1 VTRAPVFALLVALA
15 CVRAEAA
22 PFVPTDDAQVLE
34 RLPFKATDP
43 GMSELMLLRAQLAQQ
58 PESLPLAVELA
69 RRYLELGRVSG
80 DPRYAGYAQAA
91 LAPWWAL
98 RAPPR
103 DVLIMRATLRQ
114 RVHEFDAALV
124 DLGIA
129 IERNPHDAQARL
141 TRATVLQVRGDFD
154 GARRDCEAL
163 HTATREIIWAACL
176 ASVDAS
182 SGRLRESYRW
192 LRDLLVQ
199 SRETQPGIQVWL
211 LTGLAEMA
219 ARAGMLREANAHF
232 RSALAADPDDQYLLA
247 AYADFLLDTG
257 RPDAA
262 ARLTK
267 ERTQADGLLLRYA
280 LALQALGSSET
291 AGRVDELR
299 ARFAASR
306 LRGDRVHL
314 KEEARFVL
322 HLEHRAAQALE
333 LARANWVVQ
342 KEPSDARVLLEAA
355 LAAGDTPVAR
365 SLAAWLKSSRLEDVR
380 LEVLLPKRNPGA

>member
-1 VTRAPVFALLVALA
+1 VRRVTVFALLVALT
-15 CVRAEAA
+15 CGRAEAA

-43 GMSELMLLRAQLAQQ
+43 GMSELVLLRAQLAQQ

-91 LAPWWAL
+91 LTPWWSQRL
-98 RAPPR
+98 PPR
-103 DVLIMRATLRQ
+103 DVLIMRAMLRQ
-114 RVHEFDAALV
+114 RVHEFDAALA
-124 DLGIA
+124 DLGMA

-141 TRATVLQVRGDFD
+141 TRATVLQVRADFD

-163 HTATREIIWAACL
+163 RTATREIIWAACL

-182 SGRLRESYRW
+182 SGRLRASYTW
-192 LRDLLVQ
+192 LRDRLVQ
-199 SRETQPGIQVWL
+199 SRETQPGMQAWL

-219 ARAGMLREANAHF
+219 ARAGMPREADAHF

-267 ERTQADGLLLRYA
+267 ERTQADALLLRYA
-280 LALQALGSSET
+280 LALQALGSSAT
-291 AGRVDELR
+291 AQRVDELR

-314 KEEARFVL
+314 REEARFVL
-322 HLEHRAAQALE
+322 HLEHHAAEALE
-333 LARANWVVQ
+333 LARANWAIQ

-355 LAAGDTPVAR
+355 LAAGDSAAVKSVT
-365 SLAAWLKSSRLEDVR
+365 AWLKSSGLEDVR
-380 LEVLLPKRNPGA
+380 LDLLLAKLNPGA